1 MDIHVVSRGE
11 SLYSI
16 ARQYGVPVSRII
28 LDNALGTNTN
38 LTPGQTLVILYPS
51 ESYVVKE
58 GDSLF
63 SIARASN
70 TTVNQLLRNNPVLR
84 GRSVVQPGQTLV
96 IRYEGEKIG
105 TFTTNGY
112 AYPGINVDT
121 LRRTL
126 PYLTRLTVF
135 TNTFNENGD
144 LIPIN
149 DTNVL
154 NIAADYP
161 VVPFMSIST
170 LQPGGGFQSGLAH
183 AFLNNVS
190 AQNNLISQVIRTM
203 QAKGYK
209 GLDIDFEYIPGEDRD
224 AYTAFVE
231 RATRAAHNA
240 GFTVN
245 VALAPKIS
253 ADQPG
258 IVYEAHDYAAIGQI
272 VDTVVLMTYE
282 WGYTYSA
289 PMAVAPI
296 NEVEKVL
303 QFAVSQIPRGKIL
316 MGIPNYGYDW
326 TLPYQQGRAAR
337 VVSNVG
343 AVQLAQREGA
353 FIEFDEEAQTPFFTY
368 YDDAGRQHEVWFE
381 DARSIN
387 AKLRLANR
395 YQLQGVS
402 YWTIGQYF
410 PQNWLVLNSL
420 FYIR

>member
-16 ARQYGVPVSRII
+16 ARQYGVPVSRIV

-38 LTPGQTLVILYPS
+38 LTPEQTLVILYPS

-63 SIARASN
+63 TIARASN

-84 GRSVVQPGQTLV
+84 GRNVVQPGQTLV

-105 TFTTNGY
+105 TFSVNGY
-112 AYPGINVDT
+112 SYPGINVDT

-126 PYLTRLTVF
+126 PYLTHLTVF
-135 TNTFNENGD
+135 TNTITENGD
-144 LIPIN
+144 LIPID

-154 NIAADYP
+154 NIAAEYP
-161 VVPFMSIST
+161 VKPYMSISN
-170 LQPGGGFQSGLAH
+170 LQPAGGFETGLVS

-190 AQNNLISQVIRTM
+190 AQNNLISQVIQTM
-203 QAKGYK
+203 QAKGYQ
-209 GLDIDFEYIPGEDRD
+209 GLDIDFEYIPPADRD

-253 ADQPG
+253 ADQQG

-282 WGYTYSA
+282 WGYTYSR

-296 NEVEKVL
+296 NEVERVL
-303 QFAVSQIPRGKIL
+303 RFAVSQIPRGKIF

-326 TLPYQQGRAAR
+326 TLPFQQGRAAR

-381 DARSIN
+381 DARSIY
-387 AKLRLANR
+387 AKLQLADQ
-395 YQLQGVS
+395 YQLHGVS

-410 PQNWLVLNSL
+410 PQNWLVLNSQ